1 MYFKKMKLFMI
12 RANVEEDREAI
23 MARFIN
29 GINHDI
35 VHIMELHHYVEL
47 EEIVHLA
54 VKMKKQLKQKGSIRQ
69 S

>member
-1 MYFKKMKLFMI
+1 MKLFMI

-29 GINHDI
+29 DINHDI

-47 EEIVHLA
+47 DEMVHMV

>member
-1 MYFKKMKLFMI
+1 MKLFMI

-47 EEIVHLA
+47 DEMVHMV

>member
-1 MYFKKMKLFMI
+1 MKLFKI
-12 RANVEEDREAI
+12 QANVEEDREAI
-23 MARFIN
+23 MTRFIN

-47 EEIVHLA
+47 EEIVHMA

-69 S
+69 N